1 MAVSRYKVIVQI
13 KMQREINLWK
23 DILYLTDNSI
33 FSYVYSNLSDLM
45 TSLSRNESVDQLK
58 ISHEW

>member
-1 MAVSRYKVIVQI
+1 
-13 KMQREINLWK
+13 MQREINLCQ
-23 DILYLTDNSI
+23 DILYVTDNLI